1 MTQLNTI
8 GVDLAKSVIQVSV
21 VTPHGREL
29 SNKALTR
36 KKFAE
41 FLTTQSDSLVAF
53 ESCATAHYWARYAKQ
68 AGHRVRILPAIAVAP
83 FRQGHKTDHNDAL
96 AVAEAAK
103 RPNIKEAPFKSLD
116 QQGLQ
121 AIQRSRELLIRDRT
135 ALSNHIRGLLL
146 EFGIAIPKGFGH
158 LHAAVPEV
166 LEDAENGVPD
176 MFRSTLHLMHERLIN
191 IKTDIDVLT
200 DQIEALVNS
209 NDACKRLMALEGVG
223 PISAVLLFATLGSGE
238 AFNNGREFSA
248 YIGLTPKQYS
258 SGGKTNLIG
267 ISRYVANKRL
277 RAILIQ
283 GARAYINRVKDP
295 QTPKDKWLMA
305 MVQRAGY
312 GKASVALANKNVRT
326 AWAMLTQGSEYN
338 KFYELAA

>member
-1 MTQLNTI
+1 MAQLNTI
-8 GVDLAKSVIQVSV
+8 GVDLAKNVIQVSV
-21 VTPHGREL
+21 VTPRGKEL

-41 FLTTQSDSLVAF
+41 FLVTQQESLVAF
-53 ESCATAHYWARYAKQ
+53 ESCATAHHWARVASR
-68 AGHRVRILPAIAVAP
+68 AGHRVRILPAISVVP
-83 FRQGHKTDHNDAL
+83 FRQGHKTDQNDAL
-96 AVAEAAK
+96 AVAEAAG
-103 RPNIKEAPFKSLD
+103 RPHIKEAPLKSLE
-116 QQGLQ
+116 QQALQ

-146 EFGIAIPKGFGH
+146 EFGIAIPKGFSH
-158 LHAAVPEV
+158 LHAAVPEI

-176 MFRSTLHLMHERLIN
+176 MFRSTLHLMHERLIK
-191 IKTDIDVLT
+191 IKEDIDVLT
-200 DQIEALVNS
+200 AQIVALVNN
-209 NDACKRLMALEGVG
+209 NDACKRLLDLEGVG

-238 AFNNGREFSA
+238 AFHNGREFSA

-283 GARAYINRVKDP
+283 GARAYINSVKEANS
-295 QTPKDKWLMA
+295 PKDKWLMA
-305 MVQRAGY
+305 MVDRAGY

-326 AWAMLTQGSEYN
+326 AWALLTQGTEYN
-338 KFYELAA
+338 KFHTEAA